1 MKTTSSTEAKA
12 RLNALLAEVASTG
25 ESVTIT
31 SHGKPV
37 AILSPATPTA
47 RRFGQLAGR
56 ITVPDDFDAPM
67 DPADLALWEGGG

>member
-12 RLNALLAEVASTG
+12 RLNALLAEVVATG
-25 ESVTIT
+25 EPVTIT

-37 AILSPATPTA
+37 AILSPVTPIP

-56 ITVPDDFDAPM
+56 ISVPEDFDAPL
-67 DPADLALWEGGG
+67 DPADLALWEGGR